1 MIGAIIGDI
10 VGSRFEF
17 SDAPTE
23 GFDLFTPECSFTDD
37 TVCTI
42 AIADAILN
50 EKPYKDTLHEW
61 CRKYP
66 NPKGGYGPKFQL
78 WVESDDPQAYNSCGN
93 GSAMRVSPIGWLF
106 DEYQEVQEEAKKS
119 AIFSHNHPEGIKGA
133 ECVATLIY
141 WLRTCRVTRDRIE
154 TAVKRNFNYE
164 FISIRDIYKIGS
176 EGHFDSLCQE
186 TVPWAITCFLDSD
199 NFEDAIR
206 KAVLADGDTDTKAN
220 ITGAISEAYYDIPD
234 NIVKKACSYLPGE
247 MLDIIEQFY
256 NRIEER
262 L

>member
-78 WVESDDPQAYNSCGN
+78 WVESDDPQPYNSCGN

-106 DEYQEVQEEAKKS
+106 DDYQEVQEEAKKS

-154 TAVKRNFNYE
+154 AAVKRNFNYE
-164 FISIRDIYKIGS
+164 FISIRDIYKIY
-176 EGHFDSLCQE
+176 L
-186 TVPWAITCFLDSD
+186 V
-199 NFEDAIR
+199 
-206 KAVLADGDTDTKAN
+206 
-220 ITGAISEAYYDIPD
+220 YYLF
-234 NIVKKACSYLPGE
+234 V
-247 MLDIIEQFY
+247 
-256 NRIEER
+256 
-262 L
+262 

>member
-1 MIGAIIGDI
+1 
-10 VGSRFEF
+10 
-17 SDAPTE
+17 
-23 GFDLFTPECSFTDD
+23 
-37 TVCTI
+37 
-42 AIADAILN
+42 
-50 EKPYKDTLHEW
+50 
-61 CRKYP
+61 
-66 NPKGGYGPKFQL
+66 
-78 WVESDDPQAYNSCGN
+78 
-93 GSAMRVSPIGWLF
+93 MRVSPIGWLF
-106 DEYQEVQEEAKKS
+106 DDYQEVQEEAKKS

-247 MLDIIEQFY
+247 MLAIIEQFY